1 MQSRSLPKAALPMF
15 PLPVCWGRVTRPVW
29 ERDWALCTSV
39 QKSQISFTP
48 VSDAILKNILVQKF
62 DAFYLSNTA
71 GIHNVEFFF
80 SAIASQEKKKGS
92 INENTDEESS
102 SEDEIPS
109 SFSQQWLEGNLTNVN
124 KSLCPAIAYW
134 VALTTVKGAPV
145 SPISVHK
152 ALLNSG

>member
-1 MQSRSLPKAALPMF
+1 MVFTHAFLSITETSFKEGPLKKSLRNTIISCISLLSPLLNGDTKCITSFRSFVA
-15 PLPVCWGRVTRPVW
+15 
-29 ERDWALCTSV
+29 
-39 QKSQISFTP
+39 
-48 VSDAILKNILVQKF
+48 
-62 DAFYLSNTA
+62 
-71 GIHNVEFFF
+71 FFF

-109 SFSQQWLEGNLTNVN
+109 SFSQQWLEGNLTIVN

-134 VALTTVKGAPV
+134 VALTTVNGAPA

-152 ALLNSG
+152 ALLNSGLEVTATQVIKLFSYFLITQAFP

>member
-1 MQSRSLPKAALPMF
+1 MENETCA
-15 PLPVCWGRVTRPVW
+15 T
-29 ERDWALCTSV
+29 V
-39 QKSQISFTP
+39 QYQVSICCNTP

-92 INENTDEESS
+92 INENTDAESS

-109 SFSQQWLEGNLTNVN
+109 SFSQQWLEGNLTNAN

-134 VALTTVKGAPV
+134 VALTTVNGAPA